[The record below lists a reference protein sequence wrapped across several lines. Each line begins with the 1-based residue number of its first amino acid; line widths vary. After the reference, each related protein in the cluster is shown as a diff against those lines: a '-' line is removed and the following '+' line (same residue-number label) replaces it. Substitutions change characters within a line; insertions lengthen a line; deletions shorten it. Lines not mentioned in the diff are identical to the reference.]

1 MARITKKDIYAE
13 YGIRFEDGKIFAP
26 IFGFIPELLIDG
38 NSKIGK
44 GVYHFSMLP
53 GTETYTATVNGVAYE
68 CQGTCNCDCS
78 GCYAKTGRYNC
89 DTPKQ
94 SNLIKSMLARYFPDF
109 VKNAVIAQ
117 IKANHIELCRIHA
130 SGDFVNDE
138 YIAIWRDITKACP
151 ECTFWSYTKN
161 AKAESAFDDIPNCN
175 IVKSIIPNCGLNFG
189 HCDYIL
195 KAYQILKNA
204 GKSVYVCRCGID
216 NNQHCNTCKGC
227 SKNEYVLFIEHS
239 TDYRAKKDASYPEL
253 KALIES
259 QPKA

>member
-13 YGIRFEDGKIFAP
+13 YGIRFENGKVFAP

-38 NSKIGK
+38 NTKIGK

-53 GTETYTATVNGVAYE
+53 GTETYTAIVNGIEYE
-68 CQGTCNCDCS
+68 SCGTCNCDCK
-78 GCYAKTGRYNC
+78 GCYAKTGKYNC
-89 DTPKQ
+89 ETPTR
-94 SNLIKSMLARYFPDF
+94 SNLIKSILARYFPEF

-117 IKANHIELCRIHA
+117 IKADKIKLCRIHA

-138 YIAIWRDITKACP
+138 YIHVWQEIVIACP
-151 ECTFWSYTKN
+151 ECVFWSYTKN
-161 AKAESAFDDIPNCN
+161 AKAENAFDSFDNCN
-175 IVKSIIPNCGLNFG
+175 IVKSIIPEFGVNFG

-195 KAYQILKNA
+195 DAYNALKAQ
-204 GKSVYVCRCGID
+204 GKSVYICRCGID
-216 NNQHCNTCKGC
+216 NNQHCVNCKGC

-239 TDYRAKKDASYPEL
+239 TEYRAKKDSKYQEL
-253 KALIES
+253 KAIIDN